1 METKDSKSFG
11 YGQYCPLALA
21 AELLCRRWT
30 ILVISR
36 LIDGCRTFNE
46 IHQGVPRISPS
57 LLSTRLSELEHA
69 GIVRRT
75 KAGNSNRY
83 RYEPTAAASDLADLI
98 DKMAIWGQRWS
109 RDMNIDDL
117 DPAFLAWSMS
127 LRTDTDAMPP
137 GRTVIEFEFSGTPT
151 EFRRFW
157 LVNNDGKIDMC
168 LKHPGYETDLHVKS
182 DIRLF
187 VEAWRGFRDLRREIR
202 SGKIRVTGPRQ
213 LVSSFPDWLL
223 LSTLAPYQRCADGR
237 ESRLYACDRSPVP
250 KVEHQASPNKQ

>member
-1 METKDSKSFG
+1 MAKSKTKSSR

-57 LLSTRLSELEHA
+57 LLSTRLTELEHA
-69 GIVRRT
+69 GLLERQKIQ
-75 KAGNSNRY
+75 NENRY
-83 RYEPTAAASDLADLI
+83 RYEPTEAALELTALI
-98 DKMAIWGQRWS
+98 DSMAIWGQRWS
-109 RDMNIDDL
+109 RDMDMDDL

-127 LRTDTDAMPP
+127 LRMNTDAMPP

-157 LVNNDGKIDMC
+157 LVNRDGKIDMC
-168 LKHPGYETDLHVKS
+168 LKDPGYETDLHVRS
-182 DIRLF
+182 DILLF
-187 VEAWRGFRDLRREIR
+187 VDAWRGFRDLRQEIR
-202 SGKIRVTGPRQ
+202 SGKIRLIGPKALTR
-213 LVSSFPDWLL
+213 SFPDWLL
-223 LSTLAPYQRCADGR
+223 LSALSPYRRRVAGR
-237 ESRLYACDRSPVP
+237 EKRLHAGG
-250 KVEHQASPNKQ
+250 